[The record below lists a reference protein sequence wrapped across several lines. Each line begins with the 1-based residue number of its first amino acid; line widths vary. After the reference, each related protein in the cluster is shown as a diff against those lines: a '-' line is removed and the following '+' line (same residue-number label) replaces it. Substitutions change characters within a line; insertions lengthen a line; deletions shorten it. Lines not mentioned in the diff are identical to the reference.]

1 MNLMNVLFQQMATE
15 YLRETAVCGPHL
27 SLSPFDYLPYVEHS
41 GEVSVAQ
48 VGFWCGCCSLSA
60 CCVPG
65 PGQGLDPAEPA
76 ARYPPKEQAS
86 PQGKQSIMET

>member
-1 MNLMNVLFQQMATE
+1 MWLLLLE
-15 YLRETAVCGPHL
+15 RLG
-27 SLSPFDYLPYVEHS
+27 
-41 GEVSVAQ
+41 
-48 VGFWCGCCSLSA
+48 
-60 CCVPG
+60 VPG